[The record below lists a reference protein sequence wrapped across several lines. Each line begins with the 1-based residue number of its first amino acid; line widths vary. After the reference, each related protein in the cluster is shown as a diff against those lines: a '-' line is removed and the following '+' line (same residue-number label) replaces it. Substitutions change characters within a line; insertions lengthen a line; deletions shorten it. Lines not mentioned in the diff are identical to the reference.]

1 MGWATYLMH
10 TMEFYKE
17 TYKTKYEVEQ
27 EIEESERIIEVCEK
41 DLQSFGIMTEP
52 QKFCPEENDPIIWV
66 RNEIEYNIQTIKAET
81 IRLYK
86 LETLL
91 ENWDK
96 CHDDKGNAIVPKDKE
111 LWSKVYMDG
120 DFIDTVVEE

>member
-1 MGWATYLMH
+1 MGWATYLMY

-27 EIEESERIIEVCEK
+27 EIEETKRVIEVCEK
-41 DLQSFGIMTEP
+41 DLYSFGMMTEP
-52 QKFCPEENDPIIWV
+52 NKFCPEENDPILWV
-66 RNEIEYNIQTIKAET
+66 RMEIEDSIQLLKEYTIK
-81 IRLYK
+81 LYK
-86 LETLL
+86 LEILL

-96 CHDDKGNAIVPKDKE
+96 CHDEKGDAIIPKDKE
-111 LWSKVYMDG
+111 LWNKVYMDG

>member
-17 TYKTKYEVEQ
+17 SYKTKCDVELGM
-27 EIEESERIIEVCEK
+27 EESKRIIKKKKK

-52 QKFCPEENDPIIWV
+52 QKFCPEENDPMIWV
-66 RNEIEYNIQTIKAET
+66 RNEIENNIHTIKEEA
-81 IRLYK
+81 IKLYK
-86 LETLL
+86 LEILL
-91 ENWDK
+91 KNWDK
-96 CHDDKGNAIVPKDKE
+96 CHDEKGDAIVPKDKE
-111 LWSKVYMDG
+111 LWNKVYMDG